1 MVAKVNNIDISG
13 FALKTI
19 CDTDKSDLEIKIC
32 DADKKIPN
40 ISELVKRTD
49 YNVTITEIA
58 SKISSITGLATTA
71 ALTVVKIK
79 YLMLVMSKKKADYHA
94 DILDNKSKY
103 FTTVDNNKFTNENLD
118 LKTKQKILVS
128 KSDITGLVKNAD

>member
-79 YLMLVMSKKKADYHA
+79 YLMLVMSKKKQIIKQIYQTISLN
-94 DILDNKSKY
+94 ILQQLI
-103 FTTVDNNKFTNENLD
+103 TINLQM
-118 LKTKQKILVS
+118 KTLI
-128 KSDITGLVKNAD
+128 

>member
-13 FALKTI
+13 FALKTK

-79 YLMLVMSKKKADYHA
+79 YLMLVISKKKKQIITQIYQTVSLN
-94 DILDNKSKY
+94 ILPQLI
-103 FTTVDNNKFTNENLD
+103 TINLQM
-118 LKTKQKILVS
+118 KTLI
-128 KSDITGLVKNAD
+128 